1 MSYVDFIF
9 FCRNVVV
16 YLPPLF
22 LTNTYLNFLMS
33 NINFL
38 SIDQLNLQEFDSNS
52 ELIPLL
58 TPEDEAEMNNEELPA
73 SLPIL
78 PLRNTVLFPGVVIP
92 ISAGRDKSIKLIN
105 DANAGDK
112 IIGVVAQKNEDIE
125 DPSKNDIHTIGTVA
139 RILRVLKMPDGNI
152 TVILQGKKRFEI
164 DQVTSESPYI
174 KATVKEVEEKRPG
187 KHDTEFTAIVES
199 IKELAIEIIKESPN
213 IPTEATFAIKNI
225 ESQSFLIN
233 FVSSNMNLSV
243 HEKQNLLVMNTLKE
257 RALETLRFM
266 NVELQKLEL
275 KNDIQSKVRFDL
287 DQQQR
292 EYFLHQQMKTIQ
304 EELGGVSQEQEMD
317 EMRQKAKTKKWDDKT
332 HSHFEKELSKMQ
344 RMNPQAPDFGIQRNY
359 LELFL
364 ELPWNEFSKDNFDLK
379 RAQKILDRDHFGLED
394 VKKRMIEH
402 LAVLKLRNDMKSP
415 ILCLTGPPGVGKTSI
430 GKSVAAALGREY
442 VRISLGG
449 LRDEAE
455 IRGHRKTYIGAM
467 PGRIIQSLK
476 KAGTSNPVFVLDEID
491 KLSNSNHGDPS
502 SALLEVLDPEQNNS
516 FYDNFLE
523 YGYDL
528 SKVMFIATSNN
539 LSAIQPALRDRMEVI
554 KMSGYTIEEK
564 VEIARQ
570 HLFPKQLAAH
580 GLTAKDLS
588 IGKKQLEKI
597 VEGYTRESGVRGL
610 EAKIAQVVRHAA
622 KSVAM
627 EEEYNQKVT
636 DEDIVQVLGAP
647 RMARDKSES
656 NEVAGVVTGLAWT
669 SVGGDI
675 LFIESLLSP
684 GKGSMTI
691 TGNLGTVMKESAT
704 IALEYIKANT
714 ALLGLDSDVISKYNI
729 HLHVPEGATPK
740 DGPSAGIAMLT
751 SLVSL
756 FTQKKIKK
764 SIAMTGEITLR
775 GKVLPVGGIKEKILA
790 AKRANIKEIIL
801 CAENKQDID
810 EIKPDYIKGLTFHYV
825 KEMSEVLQVAIT
837 DQKVKNAKKL

>member
-1 MSYVDFIF
+1 
-9 FCRNVVV
+9 
-16 YLPPLF
+16 
-22 LTNTYLNFLMS
+22 MS
-33 NINFL
+33 NHKILTIDNL
-38 SIDQLNLQEFDSNS
+38 SLQEFDSDA

-58 TPEDEAEMNNEELPA
+58 TPEDEEEMNNEELPET
-73 SLPIL
+73 LPIL
-78 PLRNTVLFPGVVIP
+78 PLRNMVLFPGVVIP
-92 ISAGRDKSIKLIN
+92 ITAGRDKSIKLIN
-105 DANAGDK
+105 DANASGK
-112 IIGVVAQKNEDIE
+112 NIGVVAQKNEEDE
-125 DPSKNDIHTIGTVA
+125 DPTKSDIHTIGTVA

-164 DQVTSESPYI
+164 AEVISEEPYI
-174 KATVKEVEEKRPG
+174 TATVKEVPEKRP
-187 KHDTEFTAIVES
+187 KKNDTEFNAIIDS
-199 IKELAIEIIKESPN
+199 LKELAVRIIQESPN
-213 IPTEATFAIKNI
+213 LPSEATFAIKNI
-225 ESQSFLIN
+225 ESKSFLVN

-243 HEKQNLLVMNTLKE
+243 KEKQDLLKINDLKD

-304 EELGGVSQEQEMD
+304 EELGGVSHEEEFD
-317 EMRQKAKTKKWDDKT
+317 EMSQRAKTKKWDETTQK
-332 HSHFEKELSKMQ
+332 HFEKELSKLR
-344 RMNPQAPDFGIQRNY
+344 RMNPQAPDFSIQRNY
-359 LELFL
+359 LDLFL
-364 ELPWNEFSKDNFDLK
+364 DLPWNEFSEDNFDLK

-415 ILCLTGPPGVGKTSI
+415 IICLTGPPGVGKTSI
-430 GKSVAAALGREY
+430 GRSIAEALGRKY

-455 IRGHRKTYIGAM
+455 IRGHRKTYIGAL

-491 KLSNSNHGDPS
+491 KLSNSHSGDPS

-523 YGYDL
+523 MGYDL

-539 LSAIQPALRDRMEVI
+539 MATIQPALRDRMEVI

-570 HLFPKQLAAH
+570 HLFPRQLKEH
-580 GLTAKDLS
+580 GLTSKELT

-610 EAKIAQVVRHAA
+610 ENKLAQVIRNAA

-627 EEEYNQKVT
+627 EEEYNKKVT
-636 DEDIVQVLGAP
+636 DEDIVKVLGVP
-647 RMARDKSES
+647 RLERDKYES

-684 GKGSMTI
+684 GKGTMTI

-704 IALEYIKANT
+704 IALEYIKANS
-714 ALLGLDSDVISKYNI
+714 AAMGLNSEILNKYNI

-756 FTQKKIKK
+756 FTQKRVKK
-764 SIAMTGEITLR
+764 NLAMTGEITLR

-801 CAENKQDID
+801 CHENKSDID
-810 EIKPDYIKGLTFHYV
+810 EIKPEYLDGLTFHYV
-825 KEMSEVLQVAIT
+825 KEMSEVLQIAIT
-837 DQKVKNAKKL
+837 EQKVKNAKTLV

>member
-1 MSYVDFIF
+1 
-9 FCRNVVV
+9 
-16 YLPPLF
+16 
-22 LTNTYLNFLMS
+22 MS
-33 NINFL
+33 NHKILTIDNL
-38 SIDQLNLQEFDSNS
+38 SLQEFDSEA

-58 TPEDEAEMNNEELPA
+58 TPEDEEEMNNEELPE

-78 PLRNTVLFPGVVIP
+78 PLRNMVLFPGVVIP
-92 ISAGRDKSIKLIN
+92 ITAGRDKSIKLIN
-105 DANAGDK
+105 DANASGK
-112 IIGVVAQKNEDIE
+112 NIGVVAQKNEEDE
-125 DPSKNDIHTIGTVA
+125 DPTKDDIHSVGTVA

-152 TVILQGKKRFEI
+152 TIILQGKKRFEI
-164 DQVTSESPYI
+164 AEVVSEEPYI
-174 KATVKEVEEKRPG
+174 TATVKEVPEKRP
-187 KHDTEFTAIVES
+187 KKNDTEFNAIIDS
-199 IKELAIEIIKESPN
+199 LKELAVKIIQESPN
-213 IPTEATFAIKNI
+213 LPSEATFAIKNI
-225 ESQSFLIN
+225 ESKSFLVN

-243 HEKQNLLVMNTLKE
+243 KEKQDLLKINNLKD

-304 EELGGVSQEQEMD
+304 EELGGVSHEEEFD
-317 EMRQKAKTKKWDDKT
+317 EMSQRAKTKKWDETTQK
-332 HSHFEKELSKMQ
+332 HFEKELSKLR
-344 RMNPQAPDFGIQRNY
+344 RMNPQAPDFSIQRNY
-359 LELFL
+359 LDLFL
-364 ELPWNEFSKDNFDLK
+364 DLPWNEFSEDNFDLK

-402 LAVLKLRNDMKSP
+402 LAVLKLRKDMKSP
-415 ILCLTGPPGVGKTSI
+415 IICLTGPPGVGKTSI
-430 GKSVAAALGREY
+430 GRSIAEALGRKY

-455 IRGHRKTYIGAM
+455 IRGHRKTYIGAL

-491 KLSNSNHGDPS
+491 KLSNSHSGDPS

-523 YGYDL
+523 MGYDL

-539 LSAIQPALRDRMEVI
+539 MASIQPALRDRMEVI

-570 HLFPKQLAAH
+570 HLFPRQLKEH
-580 GLTAKDLS
+580 GLTPKDLT

-610 EAKIAQVVRHAA
+610 ENKLAQVIRNAA

-627 EEEYNQKVT
+627 EEEYNKKVT
-636 DEDIVQVLGAP
+636 DADIVKVLGVP
-647 RMARDKSES
+647 RLERDKYES
-656 NEVAGVVTGLAWT
+656 NDVAGVVTGLAWT

-684 GKGSMTI
+684 GKGTMTI

-704 IALEYIKANT
+704 IALEFIKANS
-714 ALLGLDSDVISKYNI
+714 ASMGLNSDLLNKYNI

-756 FTQKKIKK
+756 LTQKRVKK
-764 SIAMTGEITLR
+764 NLAMTGEITLR

-801 CAENKQDID
+801 CHENKSDID
-810 EIKPDYIKGLTFHYV
+810 EIKPEYLEGLTFHYV
-825 KEMSEVLQVAIT
+825 KEMSEVLQIAIT
-837 DQKVKNAKKL
+837 EQKVKNAKKLD